1 MTPLKIRFFK
11 KISRKK
17 CLYFYVIAPCDQKG
31 VFWPQ
36 ILVKLRPFSPLE
48 SSEPKLLL
56 QRPPLK
62 SDFPCK
68 WAEKNICIFFDFV
81 LLSSDYLE
89 IQFFREIEFSTFTDI
104 CFRYQGTL
112 RVQKPLRSRM
122 GKFDSRFYG
131 SGTMWVR
138 NDIEL
143 SKLFLISGT
152 VSNICND
159 NEYL

>member
-1 MTPLKIRFFK
+1 MAKSPNLTDL
-11 KISRKK
+11 
-17 CLYFYVIAPCDQKG
+17 L
-31 VFWPQ
+31 PQ
-36 ILVKLRPFSPLE
+36 ILVKLRLFGLLE

-112 RVQKPLRSRM
+112 RVQKPLRSQM

-131 SGTMWVR
+131 SGTMWPLNLRKFSAFDACTISCLLEWV
-138 NDIEL
+138 
-143 SKLFLISGT
+143 SKFW
-152 VSNICND
+152 
-159 NEYL
+159 